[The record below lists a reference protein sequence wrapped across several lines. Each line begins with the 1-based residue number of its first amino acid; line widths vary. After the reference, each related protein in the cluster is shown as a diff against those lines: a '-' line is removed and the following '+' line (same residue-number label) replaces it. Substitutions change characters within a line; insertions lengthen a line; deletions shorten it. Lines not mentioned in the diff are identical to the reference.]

1 MTTKNDPG
9 DLDSDY
15 TPIQHLQAKLKTE
28 DQLAKK
34 QVRKMA
40 KDSQGTVYTLFSDNY
55 TVNVQSWITRNNTTS
70 AYNEKVHISTLE
82 IPVQQAILNSPLKQY
97 ATSATP
103 IIIKCPQDIDVNGV
117 TYNVSNAQLRTI
129 RGILDTAIRVSGN

>member
-1 MTTKNDPG
+1 MRIKFRMKFLECLSNGTVN
-9 DLDSDY
+9 
-15 TPIQHLQAKLKTE
+15 
-28 DQLAKK
+28 
-34 QVRKMA
+34 KMA
-40 KDSQGTVYTLFSDNY
+40 KDSQGTVYTLFSDHD
-55 TVNVQSWITRNNTTS
+55 TVDVQSWITRNNTTS
-70 AYNEKVHISTLE
+70 SYNEKVHISTLE